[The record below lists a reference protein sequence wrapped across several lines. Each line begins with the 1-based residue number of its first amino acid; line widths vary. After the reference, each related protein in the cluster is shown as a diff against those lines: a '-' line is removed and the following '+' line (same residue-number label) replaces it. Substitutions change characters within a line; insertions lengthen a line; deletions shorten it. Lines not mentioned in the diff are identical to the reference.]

1 METATSS
8 AVFITLSMEPEL
20 SMTKT
25 RLKAAAHLGTAGG
38 GAGGVGGTAGGV
50 GGNGGGVEGAI
61 KSKGVDE

>member
-1 METATSS
+1 M
-8 AVFITLSMEPEL
+8 SMEPEL